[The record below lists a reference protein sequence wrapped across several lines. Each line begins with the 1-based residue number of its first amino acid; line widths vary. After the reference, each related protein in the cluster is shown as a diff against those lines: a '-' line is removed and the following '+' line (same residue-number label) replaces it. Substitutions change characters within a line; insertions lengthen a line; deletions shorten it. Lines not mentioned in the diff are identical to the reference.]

1 MSADARSVFRHPMPD
16 WLHELDHTGD
26 AGFDVGAPALDVLFA
41 RAAWALFTVLTD
53 PDAVEPH
60 ETKQFTV
67 EAPDREA
74 LLVRWLTELN
84 YVHSTG
90 GWLFSRFDVHL
101 SDDGHLTATVQGE
114 PYDPERHTIYT
125 EIKAVTFHGLRIEQ
139 QPDGWRAR
147 IIFDL

>member
-1 MSADARSVFRHPMPD
+1 MPDVPPD

-26 AGFDVGAPALDVLFA
+26 AGFDVEAPTLDVLFA

-53 PDAVEPH
+53 LDAIDPR
-60 ETKQFTV
+60 ETHRLTI
-67 EAPDREA
+67 EAADREA

-90 GWLFSRFDVHL
+90 GWLFGRFDVHL
-101 SDDGHLTATVQGE
+101 SDDRHLTATAHGE
-114 PYDPERHTIYT
+114 RFDPERHPLYT

-139 QPDGWRAR
+139 HPEGWQAR